1 MDNVALSL
9 NKSDACFAWNMNIL
23 QHSISENNTCVW
35 NHNVWNNFYC
45 NIEIVSGW
53 WEDWDDDVEDDLS
66 VVERIYSANETW
78 VWNVRLD
85 MQCFT
90 TITNYFNDQH

>member
-1 MDNVALSL
+1 MCL
-9 NKSDACFAWNMNIL
+9 KSQSTMF
-23 QHSISENNTCVW
+23 
-35 NHNVWNNFYC
+35 VWNNFYC